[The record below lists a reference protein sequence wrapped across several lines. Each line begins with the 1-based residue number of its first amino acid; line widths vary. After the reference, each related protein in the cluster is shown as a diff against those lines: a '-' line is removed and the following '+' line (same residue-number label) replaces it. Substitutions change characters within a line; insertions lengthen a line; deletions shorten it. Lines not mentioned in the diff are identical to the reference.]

1 MYLSSP
7 PHIVQALAHQMTWKG
22 PEQGTDGRP
31 RVYLTFDD
39 GPHPEITREVLQIL
53 SSFDALATF
62 FCVGSNVK
70 KHLDVVDELQRA
82 GHGVENHT
90 FDHASG
96 WRTPNAAY
104 FRSFLNTLECLP
116 QSTQFRPP
124 YGRITR
130 SQAQAIGRR
139 CEVVM
144 WDVLSWD
151 WDSSKTSNDCFSIL
165 KKQTKPGS
173 IVVFHDSIKAAPRML
188 PTLPKYL
195 AWLAENQMEVA
206 LLPRKKG
213 ASATP

>member
-1 MYLSSP
+1 
-7 PHIVQALAHQMTWKG
+7 MTWKG
-22 PEQGTDGRP
+22 PERGMDGRP

-39 GPHPEITREVLQIL
+39 GPHPEITREVMEIL
-53 SSFDALATF
+53 SSFGALATF
-62 FCVGSNVK
+62 FCVGSNVT
-70 KHLDVVDELQRA
+70 KHPDVVNELQKA

-96 WRTPNAAY
+96 WQTSNAAY

-116 QSTQFRPP
+116 HSTQFRPP

-139 CEVVM
+139 AEVVM

-151 WDSSKTSNDCFSIL
+151 WDPKKSPSDCLSIL

-173 IVVFHDSIKAAPRML
+173 ILVFHDSIKAAPRML
-188 PTLPKYL
+188 PTLPKFL
-195 AWLAENQMEVA
+195 TWLAENQMEVA
-206 LLPRKKG
+206 LLPQKKG
-213 ASATP
+213 ASVTV